1 VLFNSII
8 FIIFSIVFFSF
19 FWIIKKQK
27 KQIFWAYIIL
37 FSFIFYGWWD
47 WRFLFLIILSGF
59 IDFFAGKLIYQF
71 PKYKKYFLF
80 LSLVGNI
87 GILGLFKYSRFIL
100 EQIELL
106 LYYCDINVELIENIP
121 EFIYVLPIG
130 ISFYTFQSMSY
141 TIDIYRGDLVPT
153 NNVLKFFAYLSM
165 FPQLVAG
172 PIVRSKT
179 LMPQLERLKLTN
191 EIERWHGLKLIAFGF
206 FKKVL
211 LADNIA
217 PLVNTAFVDINKTD
231 SSLYWWMVMLGFSF
245 QIYLDFSGYTDIARG
260 LAKWMGFHF
269 KMNFN
274 HPYLSSSL
282 REFWRRWHI
291 SLSTWFR
298 DYVYIPLGGSKK
310 GRFRSH
316 LNMWITMIISGFWH
330 GASWNFIIWGCLHA
344 IYLSIER
351 LLKWPKMFNKVLT
364 EKFAV
369 LFIMIQIILAWVFF
383 RAQSISDSLKIL
395 RNMLYLNTDMDFKLN
410 VDIKN
415 GLYFVLFAVIIEY
428 GLLKFKLRN
437 IITNKRTLYYL
448 EIALLAVIVSFTIF
462 LRGKGH
468 EFIYF
473 QF

>member
-191 EIERWHGLKLIAFGF
+191 EIERWHGLKLIVFGF

>member
-1 VLFNSII
+1 MLFNSII

-191 EIERWHGLKLIAFGF
+191 EIERWHGLKLIVFGF